1 MYKIVQENLLDI
13 TLAQVETLEIAK
25 ARVKEM
31 EKTDRYLARIYGWL
45 ELPKYKIVKI

>member
-1 MYKIVQENLLDI
+1 MYKIVQTNLLNI

-31 EKTDRYLARIYGWL
+31 EETDRYLARVYGWL
-45 ELPKYKIVKI
+45 ELPEYKIIKI